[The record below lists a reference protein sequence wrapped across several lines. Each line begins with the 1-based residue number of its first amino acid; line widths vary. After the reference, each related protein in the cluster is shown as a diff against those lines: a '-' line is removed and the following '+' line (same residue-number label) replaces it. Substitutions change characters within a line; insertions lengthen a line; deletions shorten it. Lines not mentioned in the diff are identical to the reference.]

1 MSPLTF
7 ATRTLYAPGHFGNS
21 YESMGDNEFRA
32 RLTEWRDWGFNEY
45 SDWFDPANCADP
57 YVEPLYDLGRVLR
70 DAKKR
75 HFVIAQ
81 QLGMPGVLVL
91 TPNTVFQ
98 EQIQPDL
105 QATKTE
111 RIFGQLVCPSVPRGR
126 DIILRNHENWFKD
139 LAETGVKLRALAACP
154 YDFGGCACDKCNP
167 WILTF
172 ARLCREIH
180 AIAER
185 YHPDIEMRFVG
196 WWWSAEEHRLFAD
209 WADAEAPGWVKS
221 ITQHIPYD
229 QSDVADVPLPRGCER
244 QAFVHISYAEGA
256 APRDFYGHLGP
267 LIAADRIERTLHAL
281 KQRGCTGWMAYTE
294 GVYDD
299 VNKAMLAGL
308 SAGRFATA
316 DDVLRDYV
324 RRYLEA
330 DPAKTE
336 AWIGWLRRWGFPYEA
351 DVARAA
357 REYESLRAE
366 PVPAGPAHWRLRQ
379 WESKLRMMQQHF
391 AVLAAPEGSA
401 ARRTAAEAF
410 WAENEKLNRE
420 VYGLG
425 LQRHIFSRNFSPV
438 QWQHT
443 LEKERWTL
451 TEA

>member
-45 SDWFDPANCADP
+45 ADWFDPANCADP

-81 QLGMPGVLVL
+81 SLGLPGVLVL

-98 EQIQPDL
+98 EQIQPDVS
-105 QATKTE
+105 ATKTE

-126 DIILRNHENWFKD
+126 DLILRNHENWFKD

-154 YDFGGCACDKCNP
+154 YDFGGCACDQCNP

-229 QSDVADVPLPRGCER
+229 QSDVAGVPLPRGCER

-267 LIAADRIERTLHAL
+267 LIAADRIERTLQAL

-308 SAGRFATA
+308 SAGRFAA
-316 DDVLRDYV
+316 VDDALRDYV
-324 RRYLEA
+324 RRYLET

-336 AWIGWLRRWGFPYEA
+336 AWIGWLRRWGFPYDA

-357 REYESLRAE
+357 REFEVLRNE
-366 PVPAGPAHWRLRQ
+366 PVPAGPEHWRLRQ